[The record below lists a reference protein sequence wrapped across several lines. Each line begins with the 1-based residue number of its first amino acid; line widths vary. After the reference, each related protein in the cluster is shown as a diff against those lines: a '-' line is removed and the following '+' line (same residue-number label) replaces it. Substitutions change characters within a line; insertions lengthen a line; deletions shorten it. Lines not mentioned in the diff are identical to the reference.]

1 VPETIT
7 ATMTLG
13 PFVRIRRDG
22 TLNHLVEWRV
32 AAFARKAVE
41 QGYAVC
47 VLRDE
52 RSVRVLATRTDPVR
66 AIVTTRA
73 TVRAPA

>member
-7 ATMTLG
+7 STMTLG

-22 TLNHLVEWRV
+22 TLNHLIEWRV
-32 AAFARKAVE
+32 RAFAQKAAGL
-41 QGYAVC
+41 GYAVC

-73 TVRAPA
+73 TVRMPA